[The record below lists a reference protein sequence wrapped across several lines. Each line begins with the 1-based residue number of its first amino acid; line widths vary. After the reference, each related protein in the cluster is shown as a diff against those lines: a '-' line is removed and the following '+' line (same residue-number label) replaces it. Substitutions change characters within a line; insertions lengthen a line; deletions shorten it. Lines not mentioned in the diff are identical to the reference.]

1 MNPSARLSFRTL
13 LVTAAFALGTL
24 PAVAHAACT
33 PVETNIPLPR
43 VNSVQQLRSIQGVAD
58 GGTLVRGVSSPTMV
72 RLTGCSESVPTTV
85 RAENV
90 RINKSGKTVELAP
103 WLISVNGV
111 PLTTPKDLSRVSH
124 EFLGNVTL
132 GIQFVPVN
140 LPPSLGSGQYSGPL
154 ILTFTD

>member
-1 MNPSARLSFRTL
+1 MVAPKIMLLQIFAAWPAPLAPAWITALPMALRIGSARAKASS
-13 LVTAAFALGTL
+13 L
-24 PAVAHAACT
+24 P
-33 PVETNIPLPR
+33 
-43 VNSVQQLRSIQGVAD
+43 
-58 GGTLVRGVSSPTMV
+58 PTMKV
-72 RLTGCSESVPTTV
+72 
-85 RAENV
+85 
-90 RINKSGKTVELAP
+90 NKSGKTVELAP

-111 PLTTPKDLSRVSH
+111 PLTTPKNLSRVSH